1 MISILTLT
9 YVIVREGYASGTWIM
24 VVRAKNG
31 IQSDEVNHVIKQIVF
46 ERERIKRVSHFS
58 FST

>member
-9 YVIVREGYASGTWIM
+9 YMIVREGYGTWIM